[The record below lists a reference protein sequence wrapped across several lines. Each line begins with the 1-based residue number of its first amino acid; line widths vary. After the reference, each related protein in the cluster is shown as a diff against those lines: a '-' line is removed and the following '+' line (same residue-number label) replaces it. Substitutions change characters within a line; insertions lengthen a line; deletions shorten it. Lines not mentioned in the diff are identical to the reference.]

1 MNDSALNYFN
11 YPKGFDVEGR
21 EDKDIPLESSQE
33 LWPELVAHDQ
43 KTMEQNK
50 TITSLEVHY
59 YGPGNID
66 TPIPHLCDK
75 TPLYDKENNCLGVVC
90 RGTAL
95 DAPGLLYYMNRF
107 NRKTIQFD
115 APNNL
120 FTQRELEIVFW
131 AQQRLSAKE
140 IAKRLDVSHRTI
152 ENRLQTMYQKAGV
165 HTMPQFIE
173 YCYSMGL
180 DKYIP
185 SDFIRK
191 GVQILA

>member
-1 MNDSALNYFN
+1 MNTNEINTKIYASSPESLISFMEHSNDHWFIKDKCSRYIYMNDSSLNYFN

-120 FTQRELEIVFW
+120 FTQREL
-131 AQQRLSAKE
+131 
-140 IAKRLDVSHRTI
+140 
-152 ENRLQTMYQKAGV
+152 
-165 HTMPQFIE
+165 
-173 YCYSMGL
+173 
-180 DKYIP
+180 DK
-185 SDFIRK
+185 
-191 GVQILA
+191 